1 MTKVHHT
8 IYKPR
13 YEAFILDHIGQD
25 NEEQKLTTRVQ
36 KITHIFDRF
45 NNEYGHEITRLGKHK
60 ALIEWLK
67 GIPFDL
73 PCYNGEI
80 IDLAIEMGSI
90 DENPSDKLVSRVL
103 DGYFP
108 FMANILLDMERRL
121 QNKTFLDTE

>member
-8 IYKPR
+8 VYKPR
-13 YEAFILDHIGQD
+13 YEAFILDHIERD
-25 NEEQKLTTRVQ
+25 NEEKKLTTRAE
-36 KITHIFDRF
+36 KIAHIFNRF

-67 GIPFDL
+67 GIPFGL

-103 DGYFP
+103 EGYFP
-108 FMANILLDMERRL
+108 FMANILLNMERS
-121 QNKTFLDTE
+121 NK

>member
-108 FMANILLDMERRL
+108 FMANILLDMERRQTQL
-121 QNKTFLDTE
+121 GQN